1 MLAVVEIIG
10 RNCKVRSQKC
20 ELGQGPWNVHSVKC
34 LSTLRKSNFA
44 KWSGKCK
51 MWYLFGIVH
60 TKGQIKSEWIY
71 EINNFPKNY
80 QKNLNDFCPMYCKNS
95 QGRNPSN
102 FSGQFLEN
110 FRGHKFILKLT
121 DL

>member
-1 MLAVVEIIG
+1 MKKSSIVELTFKTDMYNNCGLIFFNFQLLREGNWVHEKNTALERKMALQKKLSNIFLKLQTFAVLAVVEIIG

-51 MWYLFGIVH
+51 MW
-60 TKGQIKSEWIY
+60 
-71 EINNFPKNY
+71 
-80 QKNLNDFCPMYCKNS
+80 
-95 QGRNPSN
+95 
-102 FSGQFLEN
+102 
-110 FRGHKFILKLT
+110 
-121 DL
+121 

>member
-1 MLAVVEIIG
+1 VVEIIG
-10 RNCKVRSQKC
+10 RICKVRSKKC

-60 TKGQIKSEWIY
+60 AAYKVLAIKSCGGLFVQNIR
-71 EINNFPKNY
+71 
-80 QKNLNDFCPMYCKNS
+80 S
-95 QGRNPSN
+95 
-102 FSGQFLEN
+102 
-110 FRGHKFILKLT
+110 T
-121 DL
+121 DEFTALC